1 MSKNIHR
8 HWAVGGVLVF
18 VGSLLAAS
26 ASDAAQKTQPA
37 KPAGKASIPKF
48 GSAPDGSTVI
58 FDFGPSTGTVG
69 GCWANTTES
78 QNFAE
83 QVNFPL
89 GALVDSIAI
98 YTCIPPTGGTVHLK
112 ILADDGAGN
121 PAAVV
126 YSEDKV
132 PDSWVADP
140 TTGGFVV
147 VVNLTAQF
155 NHAPATTLW
164 YGLSG
169 NAFEL
174 GQFSVLTPGNG
185 TMAQFSGPA
194 FQFHTTVGDQM
205 FQLSGTILPVELQ
218 SFDVE

>member
-1 MSKNIHR
+1 MSKTIHR

-26 ASDAAQKTQPA
+26 VSDAAQKTQPA
-37 KPAGKASIPKF
+37 RPGGKSIPAF
-48 GSAPDGSTVI
+48 GAAPGGSAVI
-58 FDFGPSTGTVG
+58 FDFGPTTGSVG

-89 GALVDSIAI
+89 GAIVDSIAI
-98 YTCIPPTGGTVHLK
+98 YTCIAPTAGTVHLK
-112 ILADDGAGN
+112 ILTDDGAGN
-121 PAAVV
+121 PGSVV
-126 YSEDKV
+126 YQEDKA

-147 VVNLTAQF
+147 VVNLTTPF
-155 NHAPATTLW
+155 NHTAATTFW

-185 TMAQFSGPA
+185 TMAQFSGPV

-205 FQLSGTILPVELQ
+205 FQLSGVLLPVELQ